1 MWDDALGPPLD
12 SGAALPPGVA
22 PLRRTR
28 SEPIEP
34 MTWYAI
40 YAGIGA
46 VALLIL
52 AILGHIGWRAYSNWQ
67 AQREPE
73 PAAETAPA
81 DPSAAS
87 EEVAEPDPETDQ
99 KQPGSDLADR
109 SLEAEPSAAEE
120 DSNHQDDPEP

>member
-1 MWDDALGPPLD
+1 MWDDALGSPLD
-12 SGAALPPGVA
+12 SGGPLPPGVA
-22 PLRRTR
+22 PIRRTR

-46 VALLIL
+46 VVLLIL

-67 AQREPE
+67 AQRELE

-81 DPSAAS
+81 DPSEPS
-87 EEVAEPDPETDQ
+87 EEVSEPDPETGQDQ
-99 KQPGSDLADR
+99 PRPHVADPP
-109 SLEAEPSAAEE
+109 LEAEPSNAEE
-120 DSNHQDDPEP
+120 NSDHHNDSEP